1 MNYADFALIRF
12 GSGLSPRYQG
22 PATPDALMDSL
33 ADDTM
38 RQMYPSA
45 STVEIREMLRNYGAA
60 RRARKGGEA
69 AQREYETRRDI
80 VVNTATR
87 LRRVRLARAVEAPV
101 GFGERL
107 AQFWASHFSMN
118 GPSPYAILMSETFQ
132 DEVIRTHQ
140 TGRFADLLRAATLHP
155 AMLNYLNQSSS
166 VGPGSEFGRR
176 RKQTGLNENH
186 ARELLEL
193 HTLGAGEAYNQQDI
207 RQLAELMTGVMVSKD
222 NEFIYA
228 PQRAEPGPETV
239 LGKEYGGAA
248 PARLDEV
255 EAFLDD
261 LAVHPQTAAFICR
274 KLARHFCADAPPDQ
288 LVEAMTARFRETG
301 GDLTQVYAV
310 MVSHNE
316 ARETFGQKV
325 RQPFDLLVAGLR
337 SLGVP
342 GEVMM
347 TMKLGKYRRT
357 FLRPLAAMGQSINGA
372 PQPEGWPEDED
383 AWLTPQRLAARIDWS
398 LDMPQTIVQDLPEVS
413 RFVGVALSPESAAMV
428 APIVARAESQSDGI
442 GLVLASPQFNRR

>member
-22 PATPDALMDSL
+22 PDTPDLLMESL
-33 ADDTM
+33 ADDTT
-38 RQMYPSA
+38 RQMFPA
-45 STVEIREMLRNYGAA
+45 TSTVEIREMMRKFGAA
-60 RRARKGGEA
+60 RRARREGEA
-69 AQREYETRRDI
+69 AQRQYEIHRE
-80 VVNTATR
+80 VVVQTSNR

-101 GFGERL
+101 GFAERL

-118 GPSPYAILMSETFQ
+118 GTSPYAVLMNETFQ

-140 TGRFADLLRAATLHP
+140 TGRFADLLRAATFHP
-155 AMLNYLNQSSS
+155 AMLNYLDQSNS

-176 RKQTGLNENH
+176 RRQTGLNENH

-193 HTLGAGEAYNQQDI
+193 HTLGVGDAYSQQDI
-207 RQLAELMTGVMVSKD
+207 RQLAELMTGLMVSKD

-228 PQRAEPGPETV
+228 EDRAEPGSETV
-239 LGKEYGGAA
+239 LGKDYGGAD

-255 EAFLDD
+255 AAFLDD
-261 LAVHPQTAAFICR
+261 LATHPQTAAFICR
-274 KLARHFCADAPPDQ
+274 KLARHFCADVPPDQ
-288 LVEAMTARFRETG
+288 LVEAMTARFRDTG

-310 MVSHNE
+310 MVGHGE
-316 ARETFGQKV
+316 ARATFGQKV
-325 RQPFDLLVAGLR
+325 RQPLDLMVAGLR

-342 GEVMM
+342 GEVVMS
-347 TMKLGKYRRT
+347 MKLGHYRRVL
-357 FLRPLAAMGQSINGA
+357 LRPLAAMGQSINGA
-372 PQPEGWPEDED
+372 PQPEGWPEEED

-398 LDMPQTIVQDLPEVS
+398 LDMPQTIVQDLPTVS
-413 RFVGVALSPESAAMV
+413 RFVGVALSPDNAAV
-428 APIVARAESQSDGI
+428 VGPIVARAESRTDGI